1 VILRLDALGA
11 QQAAGGR
18 MENPTRFQT
27 WRILAMEK
35 ENDFWQARKDF
46 LAHLHYG
53 KGYSK
58 ETCYGYHS
66 DLGIWG
72 RWLDEAGKD
81 WKRTTHTDAEQF
93 AAWQIRERRVKPYIV
108 SRRSSCLSSFYKWA
122 LKNNL
127 AESDPIYLADKPKRP
142 QRIPV
147 WLEKEEQAAL
157 QKAARSVE
165 DLPENI
171 FGRTRE
177 HIKGVRRRYDFL
189 FGFILNSGLRI
200 SEALRVKVRDV
211 RLTDGVARS
220 VRVIGKGDKERLV
233 PLPEA
238 FGQVFGYWLSD
249 KSKEDFVFAKEEGG
263 KAPGPHAVRAY
274 LRRLIGRAGIDK
286 KVTPH
291 KLRHTYATRLLEAGA
306 ELVDIQALLGHVDLS
321 TTQIYTHVSEDRMAG
336 VVAKL

>member
-1 VILRLDALGA
+1 
-11 QQAAGGR
+11 
-18 MENPTRFQT
+18 M
-27 WRILAMEK
+27 
-35 ENDFWQARKDF
+35 QARKEF
-46 LAHLHYG
+46 LAHLRFT
-53 KGYSK
+53 KGYS
-58 ETCYGYHS
+58 EATCYTYNS

-72 RWLDEAGKD
+72 RWL
-81 WKRTTHTDAEQF
+81 RRLTHVDVEQF
-93 AAWQIRERRVKPYIV
+93 AGWQMRERGVKAHTV
-108 SRRSSCLSSFYKWA
+108 SRWASCLSSFYKWA
-122 LKNNL
+122 MKNGL
-127 AESDPIYLADKPKRP
+127 VQTDPVYLADKPKRP
-142 QRIPV
+142 HRIPV

-157 QKAARSVE
+157 QKAIRNVD

-177 HIKGVRRRYDFL
+177 HIKDVRRRYDFL
-189 FGFILNSGLRI
+189 FGLILNAGLRI
-200 SEALRVKVRDV
+200 SEALQVKVRDV
-211 RLTDGVARS
+211 RVVDGVAKS
-220 VRVIGKGDKERLV
+220 VRIIGKGNRERLV

-249 KSKEDFVFAKEEGG
+249 KPKEDFVFAKEQGG